1 VGDISMP
8 DRVIPVDVSDFYEP
22 LYRDFISGKGS
33 DPARPDVSF
42 RDPGSW
48 RAVAEEALS
57 SSTATDEL
65 WNETAA
71 YNSGLGASDVAM
83 RSIEELSRRL
93 SAAVLGGQQPGLL
106 GGPLLVLY
114 KAATTVAL
122 SDYVAD
128 VTGIP
133 CSPIFVVAADDS
145 DVAEVS
151 RCDIY
156 DGLLR
161 RLTLRFPNEG
171 FPAGGMVGGLSVV
184 EEGELASSLLES
196 FPDAPGRDAVSA
208 VLEDAGG
215 KARDHG
221 EFVAGLLS
229 SLFSSEGL
237 VLLDGRS
244 PAMRKAGAALFRS
257 YVSRGDE
264 LKGAVEAAGRRM
276 ADLGYHAQI
285 TGASLESW
293 LFMLEDG
300 VRKKATQ
307 GAMEAIGRAIDDSP
321 ESVSPNVALRP
332 IWRESTLPT
341 VCCVCGPSEVAYTL
355 QLKDAYRIL
364 GVRAPVLFPRL
375 SATLLPPE
383 AEETAGE
390 WSEKALG
397 ELLSDFDAAQTRHY
411 LRRVPRSATRA
422 IESAK
427 KSLEESLRGP
437 AEVLRNHSDRWGKA
451 ADSVGKSALKGLNAL
466 EREMINDMKQDDRRE
481 KPRLKGL
488 GEFLLP
494 EGKLQERTLSLLY
507 PLLEK
512 DLAFAKDVVDLARAH
527 IRESVSGSVRH
538 YCLGLG
544 AEKRRSR
551 RET

>member
-1 VGDISMP
+1 MF
-8 DRVIPVDVSDFYEP
+8 DRAIPVDIPDFYEP
-22 LYRDFISGKGS
+22 LYRDFISGKGP

-65 WNETAA
+65 WNETSA
-71 YNSGLGASDVAM
+71 YNRGLGASEVAM
-83 RSIEELSRRL
+83 RSIEGLSRRS

-122 SDYVAD
+122 SDYVAE

-156 DGLLR
+156 DKLLR
-161 RLTLRFPNEG
+161 RLTLRFSDEG
-171 FPAGGMVGGLSVV
+171 FPVGGMVGGLSVE
-184 EEGELASSLLES
+184 EEGELARSLLES
-196 FPDAPGRDAVSA
+196 FPDAPGREGVSA
-208 VLEDAGG
+208 VLKDAGG

-257 YVSRGDE
+257 YVSRADE
-264 LKGAVEAAGRRM
+264 LKSAVEAAGERM
-276 ADLGYHAQI
+276 TELGYHAQI
-285 TGASLESW
+285 TGGSLESW

-300 VRKKATQ
+300 IRKKVTP
-307 GAMEAIGRAIDDSP
+307 GAMEAIGRVIDESP

-355 QLKDAYRIL
+355 QLKDAYRML

-375 SATLLPPE
+375 SSTLVPSE

-390 WSEKALG
+390 WSEKTLA

-411 LRRVPRSATRA
+411 LRRVPRPAREA
-422 IESAK
+422 IENAR

-437 AEVLRNHSDRWGKA
+437 AEVLRSHSDRWGKA
-451 ADSVGKSALKGLNAL
+451 ADSVGKSALKGLAAL
-466 EREMINDMKQDDRRE
+466 EREMINDKKQDDRRE
-481 KPRLKGL
+481 NPRLKGL
-488 GEFLLP
+488 AEFLLP

-512 DLAFAKDVVDLARAH
+512 DLAFAKDIVDLARAH
-527 IRESVSGSVRH
+527 VRESASGGVRH